1 MFLMQKNTEKLVEV
15 LTQVDL
21 FDPNHTEIVGRMHA
35 GEEMQDPESFT
46 KGDLIFPSGETL
58 PRCWTDVRYREH

>member
-21 FDPNHTEIVGRMHA
+21 FDPNHTEIVGRINRS
-35 GEEMQDPESFT
+35 ESIGSLFLNLP
-46 KGDLIFPSGETL
+46 KYTL
-58 PRCWTDVRYREH
+58 YLTCGRNS